1 MPVSRHAS
9 APRFSRG
16 RFFLRNKGCETGGN
30 IRRDL
35 QMGKVSGITP
45 AACLSCPDMAS
56 ERKLTI
62 AIFTDSY
69 LPYCCGVTFAVQNQ
83 AAELAARG
91 HEVWIFRPRPR
102 RAQRVPLDLPDGV
115 HVEDVRLSF
124 PALGHLN
131 LQLCLPTFLG
141 TLMKFRRISPDV
153 LHVNTEF
160 GVGWE
165 GLIIAKSMGI
175 PVIGTFHTF
184 FADPGYLKAIGL
196 PTWTWLQKLAW
207 SYSVFYF
214 NRCNRR
220 TSPSKAVR
228 DALVERG
235 SLSPPLI
242 VSNGIQTPPIPESE
256 VVESTMRELGARP
269 NSFVYVGRI
278 SGEKSLEVLL
288 DAIALVDDAQL
299 ILVGDGPARKELEA
313 KVDADGISDRVIFA
327 GMVQHGQLMAKGY
340 PACGLAF
347 VTASK
352 TENQPMSIL
361 EAMAQG
367 NPVIGVRA
375 LGIPG
380 LVEDGVS
387 GLLVEPDNVEQ
398 MAAAMRRL
406 ITEDGLQAKLAAGAR
421 EVAESN
427 DLTRTVDQFEEVF
440 GEAQS
445 HAKRR
450 SLMWLRARKRR
461 AFQ

>member
-1 MPVSRHAS
+1 M
-9 APRFSRG
+9 
-16 RFFLRNKGCETGGN
+16 
-30 IRRDL
+30 
-35 QMGKVSGITP
+35 
-45 AACLSCPDMAS
+45 AA
-56 ERKLTI
+56 EQKLNV

-69 LPYCCGVTFAVQNQ
+69 HPYCCGVTFAVENQ

-102 RAQRVPLDLPDGV
+102 KSQRVPLDLPDGV
-115 HVEDVRLSF
+115 HVEDVRLSI
-124 PALGHLN
+124 PAPGHLN
-131 LQLCLPTFLG
+131 LQVCFPTFIG
-141 TLMKFRRISPDV
+141 TLLKFRRISPDV

-165 GLIIAKSMGI
+165 GLLVAKSMGI
-175 PVIGTFHTF
+175 PSVGTFHTF

-196 PTWTWLQKLAW
+196 PTWKWLQKLAW
-207 SYSVFYF
+207 SYSVFFF
-214 NRCNRR
+214 NRCTRR
-220 TSPSKAVR
+220 TSPSRAVR

-242 VSNGIQTPPIPESE
+242 VSNGIQTPPMPARE
-256 VVESTMRELGARP
+256 VVEATMNKLGAKP

-278 SGEKSLEVLL
+278 SGEKSLEVLI
-288 DAIALVDDAQL
+288 DAIARVPDAQL
-299 ILVGDGPARKELEA
+299 ILVGDGPARQGLED
-313 KVDADGISDRVIFA
+313 KVTADGIADRVIFA
-327 GMVQHGQLMAKGY
+327 GMIPHDRLMAEGF

-398 MAAAMRRL
+398 MAAAMRRM
-406 ITEDGLQAKLAAGAR
+406 IDEDGLQARLAAGAR

-427 DLTRTVDQFEEVF
+427 DLSRTVDRFEEVF
-440 GEAQS
+440 EEAQS
-445 HAKRR
+445 YAKRR
-450 SLMWLRARKRR
+450 SVMWLRARKRR
-461 AFQ
+461 SFQ